1 MSDEKELNRRKEV
14 DDLIS
19 KYARKKAPPH
29 PVGPPPPL
37 GHQNS
42 AHGHHPGGPIPLQKD
57 YSSSSLKFRDSH
69 YGGGGGGGGP
79 ANHHS
84 SRPGDNNIYGT
95 MPNSHSQRDSLY
107 GSSNLYGG
115 ASTSNLF
122 PRRSSQY
129 DMPPPP
135 LPSGVGHQAAQ
146 YGGVE
151 PPIYE
156 QGPQRPQKY
165 LATSKS
171 SSNLYLQPHYGT
183 GYGNMDPNRSLTRQQ
198 KTLSMHGV
206 PAPST
211 ATGGG
216 GGRNN
221 NVMDTAAAIIA
232 NAHQQSN
239 MGLGTTTDWWNTSYG
254 GGAGGVPQPPPP
266 GLPGPVVPEVVSG
279 LPTHQDWNNLA
290 APKPNAWN
298 PLPSFGNNSAS
309 SSTTTTSNKPVLL
322 TFCFLCEYFYFC
334 EYIFFLLL
342 STPV

>member
-29 PVGPPPPL
+29 PVGIPPPSTAL
-37 GHQNS
+37 GQHQNS
-42 AHGHHPGGPIPLQKD
+42 AHSGPNIPLQKD
-57 YSSSSLKFRDSH
+57 YSSSSLKFRDH
-69 YGGGGGGGGP
+69 YGGGGGP

-84 SRPGDNNIYGT
+84 RPGDNIYGT
-95 MPNSHSQRDSLY
+95 MPNSHSHQRDSLY
-107 GSSNLYGG
+107 GAGSSNLYGGASSSNLYGG

-135 LPSGVGHQAAQ
+135 LPGTQGGTAQ
-146 YGGVE
+146 YGVE

-156 QGPQRPQKY
+156 HHHQGPQRPQKY

-183 GYGNMDPNRSLTRQQ
+183 GYGGSNMDPNNRSLTRQQ
-198 KTLSMHGV
+198 KTLSMHG
-206 PAPST
+206 APST
-211 ATGGG
+211 G

-239 MGLGTTTDWWNTSYG
+239 NNMGGLGNTTDWWSNTSYG
-254 GGAGGVPQPPPP
+254 MPSGGVPQPPPP
-266 GLPGPVVPEVVSG
+266 GIPGPVELSSG
-279 LPTHQDWNNLA
+279 LPPIQNDWNNL
-290 APKPNAWN
+290 KPSASSTNMWN
-298 PLPSFGNNSAS
+298 PLPSFGGGNNSAATS
-309 SSTTTTSNKPVLL
+309 STTTTTSNKPVFSL
-322 TFCFLCEYFYFC
+322 TFC
-334 EYIFFLLL
+334 LL
-342 STPV
+342 V